1 VSAANPVS
9 ETPLA
14 YRSGVA
20 FRLRTQLARAVVG
33 CSSGAII
40 TLYLLEL
47 LELSR
52 EQWIFLAVGVSVF
65 AVVSGVGLQTLLMRV
80 DRHIMELIDCERA
93 GETPRRELVR
103 DAFATAVRYPVHG
116 LSYTVSTWASAGIC
130 VPIALHLRYPDLPIE
145 VGLSILMAALIGGS
159 LATLFT
165 FFADKRM
172 AAPLR
177 DRWAGLIR
185 DPQERRALIRPLP
198 LGTKL
203 RAAVTAIVL
212 VVVVVSV
219 LLSDLLSQ
227 RPIESY
233 ATRIQSGW
241 LLRMAER
248 VDGPG
253 DPVLKLARIDLDELG
268 IGADVIVVEVAAQKI
283 VDGSPDA
290 LTPSELEWIA
300 DGGRGG
306 EDGRTSMG
314 LGSPHAFAWR
324 MLDSDGDHALVT
336 VVDRRALT
344 GDLSAGRVMFVSL
357 AVLAAL
363 LGLATAHFLA
373 RDVGET
379 TGRLR
384 ALADRIASGD
394 LTHAEPIESEDELG
408 ELAHAFERMSG
419 SLRATV
425 GRVAEAADGVEA
437 AAAQMAQVGT
447 AVTSATMDQS
457 RAVERARESVGA
469 INREVGGI
477 TDSAQMLSAHVEEAG
492 SSVLQ
497 LGAAG
502 EELKQ
507 TAATMNQQVDGVS
520 SSIEQMIESV
530 RQIAD
535 NTESLGGAATDTSGS
550 MSEIAASMRDVDQHA
565 AETARLS
572 AQVVA
577 LAERG
582 RERVAQTIAGMDAIR
597 EATSTVETVISGLG
611 GRVKEIGA
619 ILDVIDDVAD
629 ETNLLALNAA
639 IIAAQAGD
647 QGRAFSVVAD
657 EIAELAERVLSSTK
671 EIGGL
676 IRAVQTES
684 LNAAEAIERGAL
696 SVQQGV
702 GLAAEA
708 GRSLEEINAAARTSG
723 DRIGEIVHAVR
734 EQSRA
739 ALHVADLV
747 ERVSGGVSE
756 IREAGRA
763 QDQGN
768 QGVLRGAATMRDV
781 AQQVQRTTAEQAR
794 GSTQIRESMERVRDT
809 VERIHAS
816 LRQQTES
823 SRRAVTNLEQ
833 IHERTRSNEEAAQR
847 MSEATVGLKTQ
858 AEALRQDVR
867 RFRI

>member
-1 VSAANPVS
+1 VS
-9 ETPLA
+9 ETETLP
-14 YRSGVA
+14 YRSGLA
-20 FRLRTQLARAVVG
+20 FRLKTQAFRAVIG
-33 CSSGAII
+33 CSSAAII
-40 TLYLLEL
+40 ILYLLEL

-52 EQWIFLAVGVSVF
+52 EQWTFLGVGVSAF
-65 AVVSGVGLQTLLMRV
+65 AIVSGMGLQTLLMRV
-80 DRHIMELIDCERA
+80 DRQVMQLIDIEQA
-93 GETPRRELVR
+93 GGTPPRDLVR
-103 DAFATAVRYPVHG
+103 QAFATAVAYPLHG
-116 LSYTVSTWASAGIC
+116 LSYTTSTWASAGIA
-130 VPIALHLRYPDLPIE
+130 VPIALHFRYPDLPIE
-145 VGLSILMAALIGGS
+145 VGLAILVAALIGGC
-159 LATLFT
+159 LATIFT
-165 FFADKRM
+165 FFSDKRL

-177 DRWAGLIR
+177 DRWATLIK
-185 DPQERRALIRPLP
+185 DPAERRALIRPLP

-203 RAAVTAIVL
+203 RAAVTAIVI

-241 LLRMAER
+241 LARMAER

-253 DPVLKLARIDLDELG
+253 DPVLRLARTDLDELG
-268 IGADVIVVEVAAQKI
+268 IGADVVIVELATKRV
-283 VDGSPDA
+283 VDGGPDA
-290 LTPSELEWIA
+290 LTQSELDWIEQ
-300 DGGRGG
+300 GGRGG
-306 EDGRTSMG
+306 DEGRTSLG
-314 LGSPHAFAWR
+314 LSSPHAFAWR
-324 MLDSDGDHALVT
+324 PLDGDAAHVLVT
-336 VVDRRALT
+336 VVERRSLT
-344 GDLSAGRVMFVSL
+344 GDLTGGRVMFASL
-357 AVLAAL
+357 AFLAAL
-363 LGLATAHFLA
+363 LGLGSAHFLA
-373 RDVGET
+373 RDVSET
-379 TGRLR
+379 TSRLR
-384 ALADRIASGD
+384 KLADRIASGD
-394 LTHAEPIESEDELG
+394 LTQAEPVESEDELG

-437 AAAQMAQVGT
+437 AATQMAQVGS
-447 AVTSATMDQS
+447 AVTAATADQS
-457 RAVERARESVGA
+457 RALERARESVGA

-492 SSVLQ
+492 SSVLE

-507 TAATMNQQVDGVS
+507 TAATMGQQVDGVTT
-520 SSIEQMIESV
+520 SIEQMIQSV

-535 NTESLGGAATDTSGS
+535 NTDSLGGAATDTSTS

-582 RERVAQTIAGMDAIR
+582 RERVAQTINGMDAIR
-597 EATSTVETVISGLG
+597 EATTTVETVISGLG

-684 LNAAEAIERGAL
+684 LNASDAIERGAL

-708 GRSLEEINAAARTSG
+708 GRSLEEINTAARASG
-723 DRIGEIVHAVR
+723 ARISEIVQAVR

-739 ALHVADLV
+739 AVHVADLV
-747 ERVSGGVSE
+747 ERVSGGVGE

-768 QGVLRGAATMRDV
+768 QGVLRGTATMRDV
-781 AQQVQRTTAEQAR
+781 AQQVSRTTAEQAR
-794 GSTQIRESMERVRDT
+794 GAAQIRESMERVRDT

-816 LRQQTES
+816 LRQQSDS
-823 SRRAVTNLEQ
+823 SKRAVTNLEQ
-833 IHERTRSNEEAAQR
+833 IHERTRSNEQATRR
-847 MSEATVGLKTQ
+847 MSEATVGLKSQ

>member
-1 VSAANPVS
+1 VSA
-9 ETPLA
+9 ETSLP
-14 YRSGVA
+14 YRSGAA
-20 FRLRTQLARAVVG
+20 FRLQTQAFRAVVG
-33 CSSGAII
+33 CSSGALII
-40 TLYLLEL
+40 LYLLEL
-47 LELSR
+47 LELSH
-52 EQWIFLAVGVSVF
+52 EQWVFLGVGVGIFSLL
-65 AVVSGVGLQTLLMRV
+65 AGVGLQALLMRA
-80 DRHIMELIDCERA
+80 DRHIMQLIDVERA
-93 GETPRRELVR
+93 GGTPPRELLR
-103 DAFATAVRYPVHG
+103 DGFATAMRYPIHG
-116 LSYTVSTWASAGIC
+116 LVYTVSTWGSAGLCIP
-130 VPIALHLRYPDLPIE
+130 VALHLRFPDLPLE
-145 VGLSILMAALIGGS
+145 VGLSILVAALIGGS

-185 DPQERRALIRPLP
+185 DPQERRALIKPLP
-198 LGTKL
+198 LATKL
-203 RAAVTAIVL
+203 RAGVTAIVM
-212 VVVVVSV
+212 VVVIVAV

-253 DPVLKLARIDLDELG
+253 DPVLKLARTDLEELG
-268 IGADVIVVEVAAQKI
+268 IGADVVIVEIAARKV
-283 VDGSPDA
+283 VDGPPDS
-290 LTPSELEWIA
+290 LTQSELEWIDEDGK
-300 DGGRGG
+300 DGG
-306 EDGRTSMG
+306 DGSRTSMG
-314 LGSPHAFAWR
+314 LSSPHAFAWR
-324 MLDSDGDHALVT
+324 LLEGDTAHALVT
-336 VVDRRALT
+336 VVDRRLLT
-344 GDLSAGRVMFVSL
+344 GDLTAGRLLFLSL
-357 AVLAAL
+357 AVLAAV

-373 RDVGET
+373 RDVSET

-384 ALADRIASGD
+384 QLADRIASGD
-394 LTHAEPIESEDELG
+394 LTQAEPIESEDELG
-408 ELAHAFERMSG
+408 ELAHAFDRMSG

-437 AAAQMAQVGT
+437 AAAQMAQVGS
-447 AVTSATMDQS
+447 AVTSATVDQS
-457 RAVERARESVGA
+457 RALERARESVGA

-477 TDSAQMLSAHVEEAG
+477 TDSAQTLSAHVEEAG
-492 SSVLQ
+492 SSVLE

-502 EELKQ
+502 EQLKQ
-507 TAATMNQQVDGVS
+507 TAATMNAQVDGVTT
-520 SSIEQMIESV
+520 SIEQMIESV

-535 NTESLGGAATDTSGS
+535 NTESLGGAATDTSTS
-550 MSEIAASMRDVDQHA
+550 MSEIAASMRDVDAHA

-572 AQVVA
+572 SQVVA

-597 EATSTVETVISGLG
+597 DATTTVETVITGLG
-611 GRVKEIGA
+611 TRVKEIGA
-619 ILDVIDDVAD
+619 IVDVIDDVAD

-657 EIAELAERVLSSTK
+657 EIAELADRVLSSTK

-708 GRSLEEINAAARTSG
+708 GRSLEEINTAARTSG
-723 DRIGEIVHAVR
+723 NRIGEIVQAVR

-747 ERVSGGVSE
+747 ERVSGGVGE

-781 AQQVQRTTAEQAR
+781 AQQVLRTTSEQSR
-794 GSTQIRESMERVRDT
+794 GSTQIRESMERVRDA

-816 LRQQTES
+816 LRQQSES

-833 IHERTRSNEEAAQR
+833 IHERTRSNEQATQR
-847 MSEATVGLKTQ
+847 MSDATVALKTQ

>member
-1 VSAANPVS
+1 MSDL
-9 ETPLA
+9 TPLA

-20 FRLRTQLARAVVG
+20 FRVQTQAFRAVIG
-33 CSSGAII
+33 CSSGALIA
-40 TLYLLEL
+40 LYLLEL
-47 LELSR
+47 LELAR
-52 EQWIFLAVGVSVF
+52 EQWIFLAIAVAVF
-65 AVVSGVGLQTLLMRV
+65 TLLSGVGLQALLMRV
-80 DRHIMELIDCERA
+80 DRTIMKLIDAEVA
-93 GETPRRELVR
+93 GETPPREIVR
-103 DAFATAVRYPVHG
+103 EAFRTAVRYPIHG
-116 LSYTVSTWASAGIC
+116 LVYTVSTWASAGIL
-130 VPIALHLRYPDLPIE
+130 VPIALHLRFPDLPLE
-145 VGLSILMAALIGGS
+145 VGLSILVAALVGGS

-185 DPQERRALIRPLP
+185 DPQERRALIRPLS

-212 VVVVVSV
+212 VIVVVAV

-227 RPIESY
+227 RPIEGY

-253 DPVLKLARIDLDELG
+253 DPVLKLARTDLEELG
-268 IGADVIVVEVAAQKI
+268 IGADVVVVEVATRRV
-283 VDGSPDA
+283 VDGAPDA
-290 LTPSELEWIA
+290 LTPAELEWIEK
-300 DGGRGG
+300 GGRGG
-306 EDGRTSMG
+306 DAGRTSMG
-314 LGSPHAFAWR
+314 LSSPHAFAWR
-324 MLDSDGDHALVT
+324 SLEGDTAHALVT
-336 VVDRRALT
+336 VVDRSVLT
-344 GDLSAGRVMFVSL
+344 GDLTAGRMLFASL
-357 AVLAAL
+357 ALLAAV

-373 RDVGET
+373 RDVSDT
-379 TGRLR
+379 TRRLR
-384 ALADRIASGD
+384 HLADRIASGD
-394 LTHAEPIESEDELG
+394 LTQAEPIESEDELG
-408 ELAHAFERMSG
+408 DLAHAFERMSG

-425 GRVAEAADGVEA
+425 GRVTEAADGVVA
-437 AAAQMAQVGT
+437 AAAEMAQVGT
-447 AVTSATMDQS
+447 AVTTATVDQS
-457 RAVERARESVGA
+457 RSVERARESVGA

-477 TDSAQMLSAHVEEAG
+477 TDSAQTLSAHVEEAG
-492 SSVLQ
+492 SSVLE

-507 TAATMNQQVDGVS
+507 TAATMNEQVDGVTA
-520 SSIEQMIESV
+520 SIEQMIASV
-530 RQIAD
+530 RQISD
-535 NTESLGGAATDTSGS
+535 NTESLGGAATDTSTS
-550 MSEIAASMRDVDQHA
+550 MSEIAASMRDVDSHA

-572 AQVVA
+572 AQVVS

-597 EATSTVETVISGLG
+597 EATTTVETVISGLG
-611 GRVKEIGA
+611 SRVKEIGA
-619 ILDVIDDVAD
+619 IVDVIDDVAD

-647 QGRAFSVVAD
+647 QGKAFSVVAD
-657 EIAELAERVLSSTK
+657 EIAELADRVLTSTK

-684 LNAAEAIERGAL
+684 LNAAEAIERGAH

-708 GRSLEEINAAARTSG
+708 GRSLDEINTAARTSG
-723 DRIGEIVHAVR
+723 TRIGEIVQAVR

-747 ERVSGGVSE
+747 ERVSSGVGE

-763 QDQGN
+763 QNQGN
-768 QGVLRGAATMRDV
+768 QGVLRGAGTMRDV
-781 AQQVQRTTAEQAR
+781 AQQVLRTTAEQAR
-794 GSTQIRESMERVRDT
+794 GSTQIRESMERVRDA

-816 LRQQTES
+816 LRQQSDS

-833 IHERTRSNEEAAQR
+833 IHERTRSNEEATQR
-847 MSEATVGLKTQ
+847 MSEATVALKTQ